1 MLLLSF
7 LSVLEDNYSLQ
18 VTLLDYQYQKDY
30 ENLNSAPAQE
40 LISKFVAEVIK
51 QQKYKQKIQGKLR
64 AVSFLCS
71 GIPEHRQTRDL
82 SDR

>member
-1 MLLLSF
+1 MLLLFF

-40 LISKFVAEVIK
+40 LRGPAPKKRPMIS
-51 QQKYKQKIQGKLR
+51 G
-64 AVSFLCS
+64 
-71 GIPEHRQTRDL
+71 
-82 SDR
+82 

>member
-1 MLLLSF
+1 MPLLFF

-40 LISKFVAEVIK
+40 LISKFVAEVIT
-51 QQKYKQKIQGKLR
+51 I
-64 AVSFLCS
+64 S
-71 GIPEHRQTRDL
+71 H
-82 SDR
+82 